1 LTAVNGIDQI
11 FKRTSDNTSLKTI
24 FPELV
29 RDEKY
34 FIDYETRQTDFFGNR
49 KKGKLFNV
57 GIGPIST
64 VEFGKRIKI
73 LLALAK
79 LESTS
84 TNAQGELVVN
94 FSAATSNV
102 IQKTVTV
109 EFFDGTKETV
119 SITDFNKY
127 RISRQTGAPLENG
140 VSGLRYLQ
148 DIKGQIDIAA
158 GILKAQI
165 VV

>member
-1 LTAVNGIDQI
+1 
-11 FKRTSDNTSLKTI
+11 
-24 FPELV
+24 
-29 RDEKY
+29 
-34 FIDYETRQTDFFGNR
+34 
-49 KKGKLFNV
+49 
-57 GIGPIST
+57 
-64 VEFGKRIKI
+64 
-73 LLALAK
+73 
-79 LESTS
+79 
-84 TNAQGELVVN
+84 VVN